1 MKHVKLFEQ
10 FVAEVLNETLN
21 ERFKGKDL
29 KEPALGYIYNKKGTQ
44 VQVVKMEDRAMW
56 MSYPSLK
63 DAIDKKFDGQI
74 GVDLVARFKD
84 RFDVEEVEIG
94 GIYDV
99 KESVVIESK
108 EEDEAHDI
116 LQDLLNEWDPMD
128 LEMMDMDQ
136 AMDTVDSYG
145 HKGSKAKKIAQYL
158 VKMAQSGQFESVKV
172 NEASVKVDSK
182 LAQITLDFLAST
194 GTKFGE
200 EIYLSRFDQDEI
212 RKSYGGRLP
221 SGFAGPDRS
230 MLIGAILEPL
240 AGDSWYM
247 DDVDLV
253 QGDETM
259 MKIKPGKTTWADVKQ
274 KLKL

>member
-10 FVAEVLNETLN
+10 FVTEVLNETLN

-29 KEPALGYIYNKKGTQ
+29 KEPALGYIYNKDQSQ
-44 VQVVKMEDRAMW
+44 VQVVNMVDKAIM

-63 DAIDKKFDGQI
+63 DAIDKKFNGQI
-74 GVDLVARFKD
+74 GVDLVSRFKD
-84 RFDVEEVEIG
+84 RFDVKEVEVG

-99 KESVVIESK
+99 KESVVFESK

-158 VKMAQSGQFESVKV
+158 VKMAQSGQFESVV
-172 NEASVKVDSK
+172 TEASVNVDPK
-182 LAQITLDFLAST
+182 LAQITLDYFAST
-194 GTKFGE
+194 GKKFDE
-200 EIYLSRFDQDEI
+200 EIYISRFDQDEI
-212 RKSYGGRLP
+212 KKEYGGRLP
-221 SGFAGPDRS
+221 RGFAGPDRS
-230 MLIGAILEPL
+230 MLIGSILEPL
-240 AGDSWYM
+240 KGDSWYM

>member
-44 VQVVKMEDRAMW
+44 VQVVNMVDRALF
-56 MSYPSLK
+56 MSYPTLK

-74 GVDLVARFKD
+74 GVDLVDRFKD
-84 RFDVEEVEIG
+84 RFDVEEVEVG

-99 KESVVIESK
+99 KESFVIESK

-172 NEASVKVDSK
+172 NEASVKVDAE

-194 GTKFGE
+194 GRKFDE

-212 RKSYGGRLP
+212 KKSYGGRLP
-221 SGFAGPDRS
+221 RGFAGPDKS
-230 MLIGAILEPL
+230 MLIGAVLEPL

-253 QGDETM
+253 QGDKTM
-259 MKIKPGKTTWADVKQ
+259 MRIKPGKTTWADVK
-274 KLKL
+274 KELKM